1 MIKRI
6 WLVILVLLLGGC
18 SGDEHAE
25 LKQWM
30 VENTKDLRGNIPK
43 LPEVKPYE
51 PVPYQV
57 EAMVDPF
64 RPGKIEPESKYRQT
78 GSKGG
83 PFQPDF
89 EARELRNSLL
99 EKYPLESL
107 KMIGYLYVN
116 KQAMAAIQAEDKIK
130 QVKVGDY
137 LGLDFGLV
145 TKISDTEIQLRE
157 LIQDSAGD
165 WSERKSSLFLQSKEG
180 SKK

>member
-1 MIKRI
+1 MKRLA
-6 WLVILVLLLGGC
+6 LVAVCALLGACGG
-18 SGDEHAE
+18 SDHED

-30 VENTKDLRGNIPK
+30 AENTKDLRGNIPK

-51 PVPYQV
+51 PVPYDSEDQI
-57 EAMVDPF
+57 DPF
-64 RPGKIEPESKYRQT
+64 KPAKIEPESKCKQMA
-78 GSKGG
+78 GKGG
-83 PFQPDF
+83 AFQPDF
-89 EARELRNSLL
+89 EAREMRNSML

-107 KMIGYLYVN
+107 KMIGFLNVN
-116 KQAMAAIQAEDKIK
+116 RRPMAVIQVEDKVK

-137 LGLDFGLV
+137 LGLDFGMV
-145 TKISDTEIQLRE
+145 TQITDTEVQLRE